1 MEELRLRCGQP
12 PACRIAGKERAL
24 PLAPVT
30 PELLRGM
37 ASPLFWL
44 LQSAL
49 LDRDERFLRRNYVY
63 LMPDA
68 SAERAETETGPA
80 LPEPAPALLAQLER
94 ALTFRFAHAQAV
106 DLPSMVTAT
115 EL

>member
-1 MEELRLRCGQP
+1 MTEEVRQALRICPLGLRQAIDRLPDAGAMEELRLRCGQP
-12 PACRIAGKERAL
+12 PACRIAGKEHAL

-49 LDRDERFLRRNYVY
+49 LDRDERYLR
-63 LMPDA
+63 
-68 SAERAETETGPA
+68 
-80 LPEPAPALLAQLER
+80 LP
-94 ALTFRFAHAQAV
+94 
-106 DLPSMVTAT
+106 
-115 EL
+115 